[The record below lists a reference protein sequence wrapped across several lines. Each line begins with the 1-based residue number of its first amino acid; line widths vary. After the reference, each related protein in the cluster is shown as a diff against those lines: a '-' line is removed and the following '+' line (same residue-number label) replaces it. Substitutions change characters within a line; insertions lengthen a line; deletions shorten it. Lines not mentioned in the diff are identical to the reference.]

1 MSYYCKS
8 LNRAPHHKSAK
19 MQKKREKL
27 SILPELYLIDL
38 KFKDFE
44 DFTDTVR
51 NWNLEFRQ
59 LDRGQFQG
67 DLFQAGIG
75 AVHFG
80 YTELNRHLDQYGGC
94 PKGMRTLVVPAAADQ
109 SFRSRGQEITGNK
122 IAIFPKSGELDGV
135 STSGFKV
142 FTISIPEE
150 LLITASQGRE
160 ESYLK
165 ILMNGVEV
173 VEVTDNAMF
182 LLRDYLG
189 HLHQELSSDP
199 SLLHMPGFSIE
210 LGSELP
216 QRLLTALAS
225 SQDVTTSI
233 PSRRRDQAL
242 KKSLAYIEEFNNK
255 PLQVIDL
262 CKATEVSVR
271 TLRYAF
277 VEHFGISPKAYLL
290 RYRLN
295 KVRNTLRSANP
306 SITKIGDIASQWGF
320 WHMGQFAADYRNLF
334 GELPSTTR
342 EGSFETKHA

>member
-1 MSYYCKS
+1 
-8 LNRAPHHKSAK
+8 
-19 MQKKREKL
+19 MQKKEENL
-27 SILPELYLIDL
+27 SIQPERYLID
-38 KFKDFE
+38 FQFNDFE
-44 DFTDTVR
+44 DFTDTVH

-59 LDRGQFQG
+59 LDRGQFKG
-67 DLFQAGIG
+67 GLFQVGVG

-94 PKGMRTLVVPAAADQ
+94 PKGMRTLVVPATADQ
-109 SFRSRGQEITGNK
+109 NFRSRGQEITGNK

-150 LLITASQGRE
+150 LLMTVSRVVGEAS
-160 ESYLK
+160 LK
-165 ILMNGVEV
+165 NLMNGVEV

-189 HLHQELSSDP
+189 HLHQELSSNP
-199 SLLHMPGFSIE
+199 SLLHTPGFSIE
-210 LGSELP
+210 LESELP

-225 SQDVTTSI
+225 SQGVTTST

-242 KKSLAYIEEFNNK
+242 KKSLAYIEEYNNK

-262 CKATEVSVR
+262 CEATGVSVR

-295 KVRNTLRSANP
+295 KVRNVLRSANP
-306 SITKIGDIASQWGF
+306 STTKIGDIASQWGF
-320 WHMGQFAADYRNLF
+320 LAYGPVC
-334 GELPSTTR
+334 G
-342 EGSFETKHA
+342 

>member
-1 MSYYCKS
+1 
-8 LNRAPHHKSAK
+8 
-19 MQKKREKL
+19 MQKKEENL
-27 SILPELYLIDL
+27 SIQPERYLIDL
-38 KFKDFE
+38 KFNDFE
-44 DFTDTVR
+44 DFIDTVH

-59 LDRGQFQG
+59 LDQGQFQG
-67 DLFQAGIG
+67 DLFQAGVG

-94 PKGMRTLVVPAAADQ
+94 PKGMRTLVVPATADQ
-109 SFRSRGQEITGNK
+109 NFRSRGQEITGNK

-135 STSGFKV
+135 SISGFKV

-150 LLITASQGRE
+150 LLMTVSRVVNEAS
-160 ESYLK
+160 LK
-165 ILMNGVEV
+165 NLMNGVEV

-210 LGSELP
+210 LGSEFP

-225 SQDVTTSI
+225 SQDVSTSTS
-233 PSRRRDQAL
+233 SRRRDQAL
-242 KKSLAYIEEFNNK
+242 KKSLVYIEEFNNK
-255 PLQVIDL
+255 PLKVIDL
-262 CKATEVSVR
+262 CKATGVSVR

-290 RYRLN
+290 RHRLN
-295 KVRNTLRSANP
+295 KIRNVLRSANP
-306 SITKIGDIASQWGF
+306 SSTKISDIASEWGF

-342 EGSFETKHA
+342 GVISKQNTPDFFLK